1 MGNAASCCG
10 CEYEWHSF
18 ISIVR
23 YKKRVI
29 EGWRGREWTGV
40 LPSNEAGGSDI
51 SPILDGRDGVWVS
64 PAMYATPRVVT
75 GIRETVLRCQKEHS
89 RFTIPLRSSH

>member
-10 CEYEWHSF
+10 CECEWHSF

-51 SPILDGRDGVWVS
+51 SPILDGRDGVVGVS
-64 PAMYATPRVVT
+64 SDVYNSSGCNGYT
-75 GIRETVLRCQKEHS
+75 GDCPSMPKRTL
-89 RFTIPLRSSH
+89 